1 MTATIDGAG
10 RVVIPK
16 ALRER
21 AGLFPG
27 TRIDFTFHD
36 GVVEVRLADQDA
48 DQVEWEEY
56 RGIHWPVP
64 SGATLSDDHA
74 RALLESVRDERLEQV
89 LDGGR

>member
-21 AGLFPG
+21 AGLVPG
-27 TRIDFTFHD
+27 ARVDFAFHD
-36 GVVEVRLADQDA
+36 GAIEVRLADESRD
-48 DQVEWEEY
+48 DVVWEEY

-64 SGATLSDDHA
+64 SGATMSDDQA
-74 RALLESVRDERLEQV
+74 RELLESVRDERLEQV
-89 LDGGR
+89 LDGSR

>member
-21 AGLFPG
+21 AGLVPG
-27 TRIDFTFHD
+27 ARIDFALHD
-36 GVVEVRLADQDA
+36 GVIEVRLADESRDEVA
-48 DQVEWEEY
+48 WEEY

-64 SGATLSDDHA
+64 SGETMSDDQA
-74 RALLESVRDERLEQV
+74 RALLESVRDERSEQV

>member
-1 MTATIDGAG
+1 MTSTIDGAG

-21 AGLFPG
+21 AGLVPG
-27 TRIDFTFHD
+27 ARIDFTFHD
-36 GVVEVRLADQDA
+36 GAIEVRLADEDGHEL
-48 DQVEWEEY
+48 EWEEY

-64 SGATLSDDHA
+64 SGATMSDDQA
-74 RALLESVRDERLEQV
+74 RALLESVRDERMEQV